1 MNFKPLQSDM
11 KNVNRDFLII
21 ELIIRSLGT
30 NWLTY
35 SCPIPKQTRSGPI
48 FFHAILRY
56 HNKSYEG
63 YIETLTFL
71 RHENN
76 LRMILEQLD
85 PVFVEVEILYKSLE
99 TKLTHLSPFP
109 IETIT
114 FLMLL
119 QTRFL
124 KKLAPAPL
132 NPFVPSVTIL
142 YPLKISANLRFSDVF
157 GGYRNVT
164 LKKMGYVEI
173 LNESFE

>member
-1 MNFKPLQSDM
+1 M
-11 KNVNRDFLII
+11 VNLFVSYSKTNK
-21 ELIIRSLGT
+21 IRS
-30 NWLTY
+30 NIF
-35 SCPIPKQTRSGPI
+35 SRHFAIPQQVV
-48 FFHAILRY
+48 
-56 HNKSYEG
+56 
-63 YIETLTFL
+63 ETLTIL

-142 YPLKISANLRFSDVF
+142 YPLKISTNLRFSDVF

-164 LKKMGYVEI
+164 LKKMGYVEL

>member
-1 MNFKPLQSDM
+1 
-11 KNVNRDFLII
+11 
-21 ELIIRSLGT
+21 
-30 NWLTY
+30 
-35 SCPIPKQTRSGPI
+35 
-48 FFHAILRY
+48 
-56 HNKSYEG
+56 
-63 YIETLTFL
+63 
-71 RHENN
+71 
-76 LRMILEQLD
+76 MILEQLD
-85 PVFVEVEILYKSLE
+85 PIFVEVEILYKSLE

-119 QTRFL
+119 QTCFL
-124 KKLAPAPL
+124 KKLAPARL

-142 YPLKISANLRFSDVF
+142 YPLKISANLRFSVF

>member
-1 MNFKPLQSDM
+1 MNFEPLQSDM

-21 ELIIRSLGT
+21 ELINRSLGT

-48 FFHAILRY
+48 FFHAILWY

-85 PVFVEVEILYKSLE
+85 PIFVEVEILYKSLE

-119 QTRFL
+119 KTCFL
-124 KKLAPAPL
+124 KKLAPARL

-142 YPLKISANLRFSDVF
+142 YPLKISANLRFSVF